1 MLTYVFKYDKLK
13 RQMYMITVFTPT
25 YNRGYIIKHLYDS
38 LVLQN
43 YKDFEWLVMDDGS
56 TDDTEELFKS
66 FIAEWKIKI
75 HYSKVKNGGKHR
87 AINKGLELARGN
99 FFFIV
104 DSDDYLP
111 SNALE
116 RVSFFTKQI
125 ESEDAFAGV
134 SGLRIYPDG
143 RKVGGEAKYTILDT
157 DSINI
162 REKYKVKGDMAEVFK
177 TEILKQY
184 PFPEFEGEMFISEG
198 IVWSRIA
205 QKYKLRYFYEGIY
218 ICDYLEDGLT
228 KSIRKHH
235 RNSPKGTMLTYN
247 QVMRQ
252 KRCLKT
258 KVIAAINYWRYT
270 IQYPHRRNGELA
282 PIWWTYFF
290 YPLGLFFYLKDSL
303 K

>member
-1 MLTYVFKYDKLK
+1 MC
-13 RQMYMITVFTPT
+13 MITVFTPT
-25 YNRGYIIKHLYDS
+25 YNRGYIIQQLYNS
-38 LVLQN
+38 LILQS
-43 YKDFEWLVMDDGS
+43 YKDFEWLVIDDGS

-66 FIAEWKIKI
+66 FIAERKIKI
-75 HYSKVKNGGKHR
+75 YYSKVKNGGKHR
-87 AINKGLELARGN
+87 AINKGLELAQGN

-143 RKVGGEAKYTILDT
+143 RKVGGEAKYTTLDT
-157 DSINI
+157 DSISI
-162 REKYKVKGDMAEVFK
+162 REKFHVKGDMAEVFK

-184 PFPEFEGEMFISEG
+184 PFPEFDGEMFISEG
-198 IVWSRIA
+198 TVWSRIA
-205 QKYKLRYFYEGIY
+205 QKYNLRYFYEGIY

-235 RNSPKGTMLTYN
+235 RNSPKGTMLFYN
-247 QVMRQ
+247 EMIRQ
-252 KRCLKT
+252 KRNGLK
-258 KVIAAINYWRYT
+258 KRLIAAVNYWRYT
-270 IQYPHRRNGELA
+270 IKYKGERAGELA
-282 PIWWTYFF
+282 PIGWSYCC
-290 YPLGLFFYLKDSL
+290 YPLGLLFYYIDIRK